1 MTLTIPPHPATPG
14 DHGPATPLCDGAV
27 LAGRYTIL
35 HKLAAGWLAYDERL
49 ARPVCVH
56 TIVGDGAPSERV
68 RREAATAAALL
79 DAVVV
84 GDEAYAIRR
93 IS

>member
-1 MTLTIPPHPATPG
+1 MTLTLPPCPAVPPQ
-14 DHGPATPLCDGAV
+14 HGEPTLLVDGTV

-49 ARPVCVH
+49 ARPVCVSR
-56 TIVGDGAPSERV
+56 IGGDGAPAERV

-79 DAVVV
+79 DAVVL
-84 GDEAYAIRR
+84 GDDAYAIRR
-93 IS
+93 VS

>member
-1 MTLTIPPHPATPG
+1 MTLTIPPYPSANGHG
-14 DHGPATPLCDGAV
+14 DPTSLVDGTL

-35 HKLAAGWLAYDERL
+35 HKLAVGWLAYDERL
-49 ARPVCVH
+49 ARPVCVV
-56 TIVGDGAPSERV
+56 TILGDGAPSERV
-68 RREAATAAALL
+68 RREAASANALL

-84 GDEAYAIRR
+84 GDDAYAIRR